1 MSDLYFND
9 KRFVGY
15 SKISDV
21 FFLLPAI
28 MWYMERERIKDADS
42 LVICV
47 HWLCFQCGLFIR
59 CKRKIKKKKTF
70 LPGERLKKR
79 VELFYAN
86 RPAIAKIVNNSFMIS
101 SAEASISTRGLN
113 RIFMSNMISSS

>member
-47 HWLCFQCGLFIR
+47 HWLHFFSAGYLLGV
-59 CKRKIKKKKTF
+59 KEK
-70 LPGERLKKR
+70 LK
-79 VELFYAN
+79 
-86 RPAIAKIVNNSFMIS
+86 
-101 SAEASISTRGLN
+101 
-113 RIFMSNMISSS
+113 